1 MPLSDAVPGLPNVA
15 LPGLPGLPAT
25 SLSSASL
32 AHTARYLVGR
42 ALEQVPSATAPLA
55 DPPAGSGLRPVMGD
69 YGLPIAGHLL
79 SMNGDMVGFSRRRY
93 ARYGPVS
100 WGGVLGTRAVSAL
113 GPEAIEA
120 VAVNRDRAFGNAG
133 FYEYLIGP
141 FFHRG
146 VMLLDFDEHLH
157 HRRIMQ
163 QAFTRARLRSYLE
176 AMHEGIAEGLE
187 AWRPGPRFPIYSRAK
202 QLTLA
207 VGSEVFVGA
216 GPGAEADRLNRAFVD
231 AVLGGQAI
239 VRAPVPGGRWWRGL
253 RGRATLEEHFRAQ
266 LPSKRRGDGE
276 DLFSVLCHAESE
288 DGHRFSD
295 EDVVNHMIFTLMAA
309 HDTSTTTVAMI
320 AYQLGRHPEWQER
333 VRRESLALDAEH
345 LAFDDLEQL
354 VSLDLVMRETLRINA
369 PVGALFRET
378 VADTQ
383 LLGHHI
389 PAGTYVIASIF
400 PTQRMEPWW
409 RDPDRFDPE
418 RFAEHRREDRS
429 HRYAWAPFGG
439 GAHKCIGMHFAS
451 MEVKAIVHGM
461 LLRYRWSVPRHYEPP
476 LHYGTGPTPSDGL
489 PVRLER
495 LS

>member
-1 MPLSDAVPGLPNVA
+1 MSLSDVGRVP
-15 LPGLPGLPAT
+15 LPGVSGAPLGTAAIAQ
-25 SLSSASL
+25 SA
-32 AHTARYLVGR
+32 RFLVGR
-42 ALEQVPSATAPLA
+42 ALERVPSAVTALA
-55 DPPAGSGLRPVMGD
+55 DPPAGSGLKPVMGD

-79 SMNGDMVGFSRRRY
+79 SMNGDMIGFSRRRY

-113 GPEAIEA
+113 GPAALEA
-120 VAVNRDRAFGNAG
+120 VAVNRDGAFGNAG

-163 QAFTRARLRSYLE
+163 QAFTRPRLRGYLA
-176 AMHEGIAEGLE
+176 AMGDRIAEGLD
-187 AWRPGPRFPIYSRAK
+187 AWEPGPGFHVYDHVKR
-202 QLTLA
+202 LTLA
-207 VGSEVFVGA
+207 VAAEAFVGA
-216 GPGAEADRLNRAFVD
+216 GPGRDADRLNRAFVD

-253 RGRATLEEHFRAQ
+253 RGRRVLEDYFRTQ
-266 LPSKRRGDGE
+266 LPQKRRTCGE

-295 EDVVNHMIFTLMAA
+295 EDVVNHMIFVMMAA
-309 HDTSTTTVAMI
+309 HDTSTITVAMI
-320 AYQLGRHPEWQER
+320 AHQLGRHPGWQER
-333 VRRESLALDAEH
+333 ARRESLALGTERPS
-345 LAFDDLEQL
+345 FEQL
-354 VSLDLVMRETLRINA
+354 EGLHALDLVMKETLRINA

-378 VADTQ
+378 VKDTA
-383 LLGHHI
+383 LLGRYI
-389 PAGTYVIASIF
+389 PAGTRVIASIF

-418 RFAEHRREDRS
+418 RFAEPRREDRS
-429 HRYAWAPFGG
+429 HRYAWTPFGG
-439 GAHKCIGMHFAS
+439 GAHKCIGLHFAG
-451 MEVKAIVHGM
+451 MEIKAIVHGM
-461 LLRYRWSVPRHYEPP
+461 LLRHRWSVPRHYEPP

-489 PVRLER
+489 PIRLER
-495 LS
+495 LPGRARS